1 MSNANNAKPAN
12 NNGLLN
18 ITNNGTNINNAAR
31 AASAA
36 SRAQNDTIVSAYK
49 QRYDDYNK
57 LDDQLVAQYKN
68 DVAKTT
74 AFLQSVKITLNK
86 NSNTNKEIIEQYGI
100 LKSFNAGYSDMQ
112 KSNLAQQV
120 NVGKTVKGIDALV
133 AEMNATILGTV
144 NNNKKVSNNG
154 IDDLNLLL
162 KKIAKVKD
170 IDVNTYKL
178 YNNLKNTLNT
188 QYNQIYTTL
197 RDQIKNA
204 LIAYY
209 TNVINAQIAAN
220 TYNTNFNSVGK
231 APTDS
236 AKVAILTTIKE
247 KLDNLDQIFNTDV
260 AEYMDQIVEPN
271 NKGTKIA
278 NSEIS
283 AFQNDIQQKINA
295 QSQILNN
302 MIQNIREVTKKDIE
316 ELRTAVSDLVTQITD
331 KINAFKEI
339 HSTYFDQSSTD
350 AITKLTE
357 IGVSLNVP
365 FTTSNKAQNN
375 QMSALIR
382 KLAEIATK
390 VGNQNVPVVPVPV
403 VPVVPNQVKSGMPQ
417 NMQPINANQLVQNA
431 NAPFQGTNAP
441 INLLNSSEKQNLT
454 NKQPLKKGDV
464 VTWASKTSFLKGSVN
479 NIVVNNGVK
488 KIEVSQT
495 DIMPRQGKQEDLV
508 WKSNFSAANLKIT
521 PDKLVN
527 KNGKRFTQ
535 NQLNILMGIPN
546 VNNQPTKNNS
556 SSFYEPS

>member
-278 NSEIS
+278 NS
-283 AFQNDIQQKINA
+283 
-295 QSQILNN
+295 
-302 MIQNIREVTKKDIE
+302 
-316 ELRTAVSDLVTQITD
+316 
-331 KINAFKEI
+331 
-339 HSTYFDQSSTD
+339 
-350 AITKLTE
+350 
-357 IGVSLNVP
+357 
-365 FTTSNKAQNN
+365 
-375 QMSALIR
+375 
-382 KLAEIATK
+382 
-390 VGNQNVPVVPVPV
+390 
-403 VPVVPNQVKSGMPQ
+403 
-417 NMQPINANQLVQNA
+417 
-431 NAPFQGTNAP
+431 
-441 INLLNSSEKQNLT
+441 
-454 NKQPLKKGDV
+454 
-464 VTWASKTSFLKGSVN
+464 
-479 NIVVNNGVK
+479 
-488 KIEVSQT
+488 
-495 DIMPRQGKQEDLV
+495 
-508 WKSNFSAANLKIT
+508 
-521 PDKLVN
+521 
-527 KNGKRFTQ
+527 
-535 NQLNILMGIPN
+535 
-546 VNNQPTKNNS
+546 
-556 SSFYEPS
+556 

>member
-365 FTTSNKAQNN
+365 FTNSNKAQNN
-375 QMSALIR
+375 QMTALIR

-390 VGNQNVPVVPVPV
+390 VGNQNVPVVP
-403 VPVVPNQVKSGMPQ
+403 NEVKSGMPQ
-417 NMQPINANQLVQNA
+417 NQNMQSEPMTPLQLVQNA
-431 NAPFQGTNAP
+431 KPNNTMNLPEQFAPGVHVGWETNKGVKMNGFVNGNKMMKGQNGKLRIPLKGVRTPNGSLQSPVQLSPSNIEITPINNNKTFNPNTNTFVPKSKKTGQTNVIVNNKPRNTTNA
-441 INLLNSSEKQNLT
+441 
-454 NKQPLKKGDV
+454 
-464 VTWASKTSFLKGSVN
+464 
-479 NIVVNNGVK
+479 
-488 KIEVSQT
+488 
-495 DIMPRQGKQEDLV
+495 
-508 WKSNFSAANLKIT
+508 
-521 PDKLVN
+521 
-527 KNGKRFTQ
+527 
-535 NQLNILMGIPN
+535 
-546 VNNQPTKNNS
+546 
-556 SSFYEPS
+556 YEPSN

>member
-508 WKSNFSAANLKIT
+508 WKSNFSAGNLKIT